1 MSNHRKI
8 WNCKENGFLYREHLF
23 ITPANEE
30 DPQCIRCGAYRYP
43 IVVADKQEIKAA
55 LGLTGE

>member
-1 MSNHRKI
+1 MSQHV
-8 WNCKENGFLYREHLF
+8 KEYLCLGYREHLF

-43 IVVADKQEIKAA
+43 TVVADKQQQEIKAA